1 MCTKNFTNTKK
12 FCVHEIAAI
21 NLSKIYFLKNAKKTC
36 KSNNRDL
43 NRDWINTSSKSE
55 LFHILLIRLNKT
67 NTDLKYSSYLLL
79 GASADCYSYGTTF
92 KCTDKFDGNRLALRA
107 DVHSCQK
114 PVVVDLHLEIFGLSF
129 DQKING
135 NQKIPLPVASISELG
150 GVFLAVKAE
159 PNDDGDVIINV

>member
-1 MCTKNFTNTKK
+1 ML
-12 FCVHEIAAI
+12 V
-21 NLSKIYFLKNAKKTC
+21 
-36 KSNNRDL
+36 
-43 NRDWINTSSKSE
+43 
-55 LFHILLIRLNKT
+55 RLNKT
-67 NTDLKYSSYLLL
+67 NKDLGYLSYLLL
-79 GASADCYSYGTTF
+79 GANADCSSYGTTF
-92 KCTDKFDGNRLALRA
+92 KCTDSFASNQLTLRV
-107 DVHSCQK
+107 DVKSCQK

>member
-1 MCTKNFTNTKK
+1 MCTKNFTYTKK
-12 FCVHEIAAI
+12 FYVHEIAAVD
-21 NLSKIYFLKNAKKTC
+21 LSKIYFLKNAKKTC

-67 NTDLKYSSYLLL
+67 TTDLKYRSYLLL
-79 GASADCYSYGTTF
+79 GASADCYSYGATF
-92 KCTDKFDGNRLALRA
+92 KCTDKFDGNRLTLRA
-107 DVHSCQK
+107 DVQSCQK

-135 NQKIPLPVASISELG
+135 NQKIPLPVASISELFL
-150 GVFLAVKAE
+150 GVFS
-159 PNDDGDVIINV
+159 